1 MAKACLLFVAFA
13 ACAPV
18 VAQAPEP
25 SLAQAPSADTNAAG
39 SRVRARVA
47 RLAPPF
53 AARVGSR
60 RVSDTT
66 TNASDATLHAGPLA
80 GLTHP

>member
-1 MAKACLLFVAFA
+1 MAKTCLLFVAFA

-25 SLAQAPSADTNAAG
+25 SLGQAPSGDAAG
-39 SRVRARVA
+39 SRVRTRVA

-60 RVSDTT
+60 RVSHEGTDP
-66 TNASDATLHAGPLA
+66 NDPTLHAQPLA
-80 GLTHP
+80 GLTRQ